1 MHERVRVDGK
11 HLVRAGRPFKVR
23 GVTYGSFLPRLDGAL
38 YPERS
43 RVKEDFRKIA
53 DAGLNTVRVYSLPPL
68 DVLEIAEEYGLGMI
82 VGLHYDDW
90 RMEPTPGRAARRRIH
105 EAGRRAVDDAVERCS
120 GRAEVL
126 AIAVGNEVP
135 VDVVRVHG
143 IGAVQ
148 HELSTLVAEVHAADP
163 TMLATYVNF
172 PTTEFLRV
180 EGQDLACF
188 NVFLEDPRALRRYLR
203 HLQVISGSAP
213 LVVTELGLSAAAHGE
228 AAQAESL
235 RAQLAEVDD
244 AGCAGATVFSW
255 TDEWGVGGEPVEGW
269 EFGITDAER
278 EPKPAFGV
286 VSDWA
291 RSTVAD
297 RRARWPKISVVVC
310 AYNEE
315 RTIGECLESL
325 ARCDYPDLEV
335 LVCDDGSTDRT
346 LEIARRFPFRILNLS
361 HGGLSRARN
370 AGLGAATG
378 EIVAYLDADAACH
391 EEWPFHL
398 ALSLEDEGVTAT
410 GGPNLPSPDAGFVER
425 AVALSPGGPTEVLI
439 ADDRAE
445 HVPGCN
451 MAYRTRALE
460 SIAGFDAMYTSAGDD
475 VDVCWKLLER
485 GEEIA
490 FAPAAQ
496 VHHHRRNTVRGYLRQ
511 QRGYGRAERMLV
523 GAHPHRFNRLG
534 QARWRGFMYGGP
546 AILPT
551 LLRSVVYH
559 GHMGAAPFQ
568 PIARRRGELAS
579 MWVTALL
586 PLTAPIALIGLVLG
600 LWSPWWLLLPAGALL
615 AAVGFGLAVAAAV
628 QLDRNEPEP
637 LRMRALVGAL
647 HVAQPFVRA
656 WGRIRGRPLEREG
669 GHPVWSGDRWAW
681 LRNLESDLRARRCAL
696 RVGGPSDSWDL
707 QVVVGPFVAARVTTA
722 VMWHWEPH
730 YTVRYRARPLFL
742 VVAALSLGA
751 ALLAPSGWA
760 VLGGVLVIAA
770 IELLTLHSRVR
781 GGLRRTTHGAMLA
794 AGE

>member
-1 MHERVRVDGK
+1 MRERVGVDGK
-11 HLVRAGRPFKVR
+11 HLVLAGRPFKVR
-23 GVTYGSFLPRLDGAL
+23 GVTYGSFLPRLDGEL
-38 YPERS
+38 FPERA
-43 RVKEDFRKIA
+43 RVKKDFHKIA
-53 DAGLNTVRVYSLPPL
+53 EAGLNTLRVYSLPPV
-68 DVLEIAEEYGLGMI
+68 DVLDLAAEYGLRMI

-90 RMEPTPGRAARRRIH
+90 RMEPSPGRATRRRIR
-105 EAGRRAVDDAVERCS
+105 EAGRRAVGDAVARCAA
-120 GRAEVL
+120 RPEVL

-163 TMLATYVNF
+163 QMPATYVNF
-172 PTTEFLRV
+172 PTTEFLGV
-180 EGQDLACF
+180 DGQDLVCF
-188 NVFLEDPRALRRYLR
+188 NVFLEDPCALRRYLR
-203 HLQVISGSAP
+203 HLQVISGSLP
-213 LVVTELGLSAAAHGE
+213 LVVTELGLPAAVHGE

-235 RAQLAEVDD
+235 RTQLAEVDD

-255 TDEWGVGGEPVEGW
+255 TDEWGVGGQPVDGW

-278 EPKPAFGV
+278 EAKPALGV
-286 VSDWA
+286 VSRWA
-291 RSTVAD
+291 RSKLVE

-315 RTIGECLESL
+315 RTIGECLASL
-325 ARCDYPDLEV
+325 ARCEYPDLEV

-346 LEIARRFPFRILNLS
+346 LEIARQFPFRILNLS

-398 ALSLEDEGVTAT
+398 ALSLEDEGVVAT

-425 AVALSPGGPTEVLI
+425 AVALSPGGPTEVLT

-451 MAYRTRALE
+451 MAYRTSALDG
-460 SIAGFDAMYTSAGDD
+460 IAGFDAMYTSAGDD

-485 GEEIA
+485 GQEIA

-511 QRGYGRAERMLV
+511 QRGYGRAERMLI

-559 GHMGAAPFQ
+559 GHMGGAPFQ

-586 PLTAPIALIGLVLG
+586 PLAAPIALLGLVLG
-600 LWSPWWLLLPAGALL
+600 LLSPWWLLLPAAAL
-615 AAVGFGLAVAAAV
+615 AVVLGFGVAVAAAV
-628 QLDRNEPEP
+628 RPDRAEPER

-656 WGRIRGRPLEREG
+656 WGRIRGSPLERES
-669 GHPVWSGDRWAW
+669 GHPAWSGDRWAW
-681 LRNLESDLRARRCAL
+681 LQHLESDLRARRCGL

-707 QVVVGPFVAARVTTA
+707 QVVVGPFVAARITTA
-722 VMWHWEPH
+722 VMWRWEPH
-730 YTVRYRARPLFL
+730 YTVRYRPRPFL
-742 VVAALSLGA
+742 AVAVAGSLAA
-751 ALLAPSGWA
+751 ALLAPWGWIVLAGIVVA
-760 VLGGVLVIAA
+760 VVPEAA
-770 IELLTLHSRVR
+770 TLHARVR
-781 GGLRRTTHGAMLA
+781 GGLRRTTRGATNA